1 MKKLKKRRKNPKAVL
16 YVENGYTTGCC
27 PGNGGVKTCCPQQ

>member
-1 MKKLKKRRKNPKAVL
+1 MKKLTKHRQFLKAIL

-27 PGNGGVKTCCPQQ
+27 PGNGGTKFCCPT

>member
-1 MKKLKKRRKNPKAVL
+1 MKTLKKHRENQAMVL

-27 PGNGGVKTCCPQQ
+27 PANGGVKLCCPT